1 MSGLLQSALSGAA
14 GASARPAASSRSG
27 RVALLAGANGRQGE
41 ALLNRLLGCGD
52 YRQVV
57 ALADAPMAMGVR
69 ALILSGLDALPPVDD
84 AFIVIGAP
92 GDPGTRSFYGRDA
105 PFVQVHAA
113 TALAVAKRALDAG
126 AQRMVLIVPTPAW
139 QQMGNFHRGLSGQ
152 LELAVAQLPLASLT
166 ILRPVLPAA
175 SSAGNLLQRIANVY
189 LSLQMLMMP
198 RSIPTMTSQQVARCV
213 LAAMRCSAHGV
224 RVLGADALPSLLEPL
239 EPETADAPVA
249 R

>member
-1 MSGLLQSALSGAA
+1 MSGLLQPALSAA
-14 GASARPAASSRSG
+14 GTSARRAGSSRAG

-57 ALADAPMAMGVR
+57 ALADAPMAMGMR
-69 ALILSGLDALPPVDD
+69 ALVLAGRDALPPVDD

-113 TALAVAKRALDAG
+113 SALAVAKCAVDAG
-126 AQRMVLIVPTPAW
+126 AQRMVLLVPTSAW
-139 QQMGNFHRGLSGQ
+139 QQMGSFHRGLSGQ
-152 LELAVAQLPLASLT
+152 LELDVAQLPLASLT

-175 SSAGNLLQRIANVY
+175 SSAGNLLQRVANVY

-198 RSIPTMTSQQVARCV
+198 RSIPTMTAEQVARCA
-213 LAAMRCSAHGV
+213 LAAMRRSGPGV
-224 RVLGADALPSLLEPL
+224 SVLGADALPALLAPSAPEPAAT
-239 EPETADAPVA
+239 PAD